1 METETSETGRT
12 FGSTGPLVRVK
23 WLDAAAQVKIHV
35 INGVNPVEH
44 LAVCETVGELIIDDP
59 KVLILCQHWSDT
71 DGIDILAIPRDWV
84 QEITVLEDIGK
95 VINESEV
102 DKCTIENLESQ
113 QESAVPTR
121 PKKSRSIKLVGTE

>member
-12 FGSTGPLVRVK
+12 FGSVGPIVRVK
-23 WLDAAAQVKIHV
+23 WLDAAAQVKINA

-59 KVLILCQHWSDT
+59 KVLILVLHWSDT
-71 DGIDILAIPRDWV
+71 DGVDIFAIPKDWT
-84 QEITVLEDIGK
+84 QEIEVLKEKEGTCI
-95 VINESEV
+95 
-102 DKCTIENLESQ
+102 TENLESQ
-113 QESAVPTR
+113 PESAVPTR